1 MKGSMGFLQIISM
14 LAGLAV
20 TLGLFG
26 LCVWG
31 WRRFAPASL
40 LPTASPRQRRMTV
53 VETLVLGTNHRLVL
67 MKLDGAERLVL
78 LGEGRLLEAPHAK
91 TSLGEAP

>member
-1 MKGSMGFLQIISM
+1 MGFLEIISM
-14 LAGLAV
+14 LAALAL

-26 LCVWG
+26 VAVWA

-40 LPTASPRQRRMTV
+40 LPNAAPRKRRMSV

-67 MKLDGAERLVL
+67 VKLDGAERLVL
-78 LGEGRLLEAPHAK
+78 LGEGRQLER
-91 TSLGEAP
+91 LEGGQG

>member
-1 MKGSMGFLQIISM
+1 MGFLEIISM
-14 LAGLAV
+14 IAALAL

-26 LCVWG
+26 VAVWA

-40 LPTASPRQRRMTV
+40 LPSASPRQRRMGV

-67 MKLDGAERLVL
+67 VKLDGSERLVL
-78 LGEGRLLEAPHAK
+78 LGEGRLLESRQEDRA
-91 TSLGEAP
+91 